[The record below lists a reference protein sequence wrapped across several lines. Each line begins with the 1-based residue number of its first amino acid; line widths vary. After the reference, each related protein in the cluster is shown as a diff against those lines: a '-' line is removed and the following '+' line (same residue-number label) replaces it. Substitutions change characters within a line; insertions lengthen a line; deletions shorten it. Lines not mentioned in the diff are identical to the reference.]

1 MGGGREERQQAGL
14 LLIPGI
20 GSVGRKSGEEL
31 GKAEQRKVASCWGA
45 ERAAPLLDTQDPEM
59 GAPRRAVDPISAED
73 VPSKDEQPQLWLL
86 LVLASFSCSGF
97 SEPQFTH
104 P

>member
-1 MGGGREERQQAGL
+1 MGEGREEREAGRTAAH
-14 LLIPGI
+14 PSI
-20 GSVGRKSGEEL
+20 GSVERKSGEEL
-31 GKAEQRKVASCWGA
+31 GNAEQGKVASCWGA
-45 ERAAPLLDTQDPEM
+45 KRAAPLLDTQDLGM
-59 GAPRRAVDPISAED
+59 GSPRQAAGPISAEHM
-73 VPSKDEQPQLWLL
+73 PSKDEQPQLWLL